1 MYFSFPTFLAI
12 TVPFEESADES
23 MQRPVNEAQQS
34 LTVMESDARS
44 FSFALQYATDGNK
57 VIATDEV

>member
-1 MYFSFPTFLAI
+1 
-12 TVPFEESADES
+12 VPFEESADES

-44 FSFALQYATDGNK
+44 FSFALQYATDGKK